1 MRREA
6 QLKSEFAELYPALTP
21 GQWYTAAAVDGLIR
35 GTRIVTEGEQTIF
48 DERVLDEVHFEFR
61 GGGPRRG
68 SWVGLRTRH
77 LDRHASYAHA
87 S

>member
-6 QLKSEFAELYPALTP
+6 QLKAEFAYLYPALTP

-35 GTRIVTEGEQTIF
+35 GTRIVTEGEQVIF
-48 DERVLDEVHFEFR
+48 SERILDDEHFEFR

-77 LDRHASYAHA
+77 LDRHAVLA
-87 S
+87 STA